1 MTRTE
6 KINKLAARLY
16 ELDPY
21 EARDYDETPETIA
34 LLIKND
40 PLVIINTLVDL
51 VEHLQFCDEHRI

>member
-6 KINKLAARLY
+6 KINKLAQRLY
-16 ELDPY
+16 DLDPY

-40 PLVIINTLVDL
+40 PILILNYLVDL
-51 VEHLQFCDEHRI
+51 VEDLQA